1 MKFQGDVIIT
11 DPMYIIPRNNEDD
24 WHTCEYG
31 ENLEA
36 LGITTY
42 ITHDRGDCAG
52 QDLLDGDLFEQGI
65 IRVKG
70 SFGHDSC
77 MVSVMLLSEVL
88 AYNPNALEDVGKGNY
103 ALIKQFDGDVTV
115 EDFDKNPETWEC
127 WRFRFRGNKHLV
139 TGNGDD

>member
-1 MKFQGDVIIT
+1 MKFQGDIIIT
-11 DPMYIIPRNNEDD
+11 DPMYIIPDDREND
-24 WHTCEYG
+24 WHACEYG

-65 IRVKG
+65 IKVKG

-88 AYNPNALEDVGKGNY
+88 AYNPSVMDQLYPGNY
-103 ALIKQFDGDVTV
+103 VLIKQFDGEVTV
-115 EDFDKNPETWEC
+115 EEFEEDEDTCEC
-127 WRFRFRGNKHLV
+127 WRFRFRGSKHLV
-139 TGNGDD
+139 TGCGDD

>member
-1 MKFQGDVIIT
+1 MKFQGDIIIT
-11 DPMYIIPRNNEDD
+11 DPMYIIPDDHEND

-36 LGITTY
+36 LGITAY

-65 IRVKG
+65 IKVKG

-88 AYNPNALEDVGKGNY
+88 AYNPTALEDAGKGNY
-103 ALIKQFDGDVTV
+103 ALIKQFDGEVTV
-115 EDFDKNPETWEC
+115 EEFEEDEDTCEC

-139 TGNGDD
+139 TGCGDE

>member
-88 AYNPNALEDVGKGNY
+88 AYNPSTLEDVGKGNY

-115 EDFDKNPETWEC
+115 EEFDKNPETWEC

>member
-11 DPMYIIPRNNEDD
+11 DPMYIIPNDREAD
-24 WHTCEYG
+24 WHACEYG
-31 ENLEA
+31 EHMEA

-42 ITHDRGDCAG
+42 ITHDKGDCAG

-65 IRVKG
+65 VKVKG

-88 AYNPNALEDVGKGNY
+88 AYNPAALEDAGKGNY
-103 ALIKQFDGDVTV
+103 ALIKQFDGEVTV
-115 EDFDKNPETWEC
+115 EEFDEDPDTCEC

-139 TGNGDD
+139 TGMGDD

>member
-1 MKFQGDVIIT
+1 MKFQGDIIIT
-11 DPMYIIPRNNEDD
+11 DPMYIIPYDKEAD

-65 IRVKG
+65 IKVKG

-88 AYNPNALEDVGKGNY
+88 AYNPKVMDQLYPGNY
-103 ALIKQFDGDVTV
+103 ALIKQFDGEVTV
-115 EDFDKNPETWEC
+115 EEFEEDEDTCEC
-127 WRFRFRGNKHLV
+127 WRFRFRGSKHLV
-139 TGNGDD
+139 TGCGDD